1 MVDEVDPKA
10 APAGNAPAGNQTA
23 EVPVE
28 QTPPA
33 QEADGDQQ
41 TETEGQT
48 ELDLGDG
55 VIDDDEQADDV
66 DDDDD
71 EGESKEAENTRLR
84 RYRDQIARQKAE
96 NEALRARAQESTGV
110 PSDQVQL
117 QRQFDYEV
125 WQEVGNP
132 PDENDPK
139 YQGNYVKLERDRQVW
154 EFSRVQVEREVRK
167 SMIERIKRAQDSVA
181 TQVADHKERAAKLAT
196 KVKDYNDVM
205 AKATM
210 PVAHH
215 VERLLLASK
224 KSERLGYVL
233 AKNQNKLAQLNRMS
247 PEEAAREIGRLEGR
261 LSLPSARTQTKARK
275 PVTPLRGS
283 GAAPPSDRAAV
294 NNWIKKQYGDGA

>member
-1 MVDEVDPKA
+1 MVDDTDAKA
-10 APAGNAPAGNQTA
+10 APADTAPAGNQSA

-28 QTPPA
+28 PSPPA
-33 QEADGDQQ
+33 DADGDQQ

-48 ELDLGDG
+48 ELDLGDA
-55 VIDDDEQADDV
+55 IDDDEPADE
-66 DDDDD
+66 DDDGDD
-71 EGESKEAENTRLR
+71 EQENEKSRVKRYKETQAKLR
-84 RYRDQIARQKAE
+84 AE
-96 NEALRARAQESTGV
+96 NEALRARVQESTGV

-125 WQEVGNP
+125 FQEIGPP

-196 KVKDYNDVM
+196 KVKDYNEVM